1 MQDWEV
7 MTALE
12 KYHAIRKSYK
22 KLRDKE
28 DAINAKRF
36 KVGGSIISVPENPE
50 RKEVTI
56 IRNMSEHDKI
66 VQELEQVGY
75 MKVLAD
81 MFIASLAEPYRSMVE
96 DKYVKGADSKYLTE
110 RYHYERHQIQ
120 RIIDKLVSKFVEEC

>member
-22 KLRDKE
+22 KLQDNE
-28 DAINAKRF
+28 EAINAKRF
-36 KVGGSIISVPENPE
+36 KVGGSIIAIPENPE

-56 IRNMSEHDKI
+56 IRNMAEHDRI
-66 VQELEQVGY
+66 VTELEQVGY

-81 MFIASLAEPYRSMVE
+81 MFIASLAEPYKSMVT
-96 DKYVKGADSKYLTE
+96 DKYVHKAKSDYLTKRYNYSE
-110 RYHYERHQIQ
+110 RQ
-120 RIIDKLVSKFVEEC
+120 RYRLIEKLVAKFVEEC